1 MAPGLVS
8 PEASPCG
15 LQKAAFSLCPQWAAR
30 LCVHPWSYPNPS
42 PMGSGPHSLASLNL
56 RDLHKGPIS
65 RYSCTGVILN
75 STYDILNSPTGMWE
89 THASL

>member
-65 RYSCTGVILN
+65 RYSRTGV
-75 STYDILNSPTGMWE
+75 ILNSPTGMWE